1 MSNTHAVEAIQQKG
15 KVNLEISFS
24 DWEYMV
30 YLYIYKNQNGYF
42 ISYRGKGDRAITEEQ
57 YNAIKA
63 MPAAWRN
70 TSHGMEW
77 VGLILDEYDVFM
89 EEYWN
94 IKEYFALFQ
103 IGNEKQVLG
112 IGRSMEEAR
121 NDAKQWFDNDTGII
135 QLTST
140 DDLKGRVVGDSAIA
154 PCSKALYEK
163 VKSDGK
169 VCDIAKK
176 NGIVCLNSEL

>member
-1 MSNTHAVEAIQQKG
+1 MSNANAVEVIQQG
-15 KVNLEISFS
+15 KVNLEINFA
-24 DWEYMV
+24 DCEYMV
-30 YLYIYKNQNGYF
+30 YLYIYKNQIGCF
-42 ISYRGKGDRAITEEQ
+42 ISYKGKGDRAITEEQ

-63 MPAAWRN
+63 LPATWRS

-77 VGLILDEYDVFM
+77 VGLILDEHHVFM
-89 EEYWN
+89 DEYWN

-112 IGRSMEEAR
+112 IGRSMDEAR

-154 PCSKALYEK
+154 RCTKAL
-163 VKSDGK
+163 
-169 VCDIAKK
+169 
-176 NGIVCLNSEL
+176 